1 MRLGLHSNSFL
12 TFWGVCTCMHLV
24 ALWKCGYDSR
34 VKKAEKEPKAIWES
48 NSTLGGADIL
58 PTG

>member
-1 MRLGLHSNSFL
+1 M
-12 TFWGVCTCMHLV
+12 CMHLV

-48 NSTLGGADIL
+48 NNTLAEILL